1 MLFVL
6 ASLAHSPTSAVTL
19 RSQRFS
25 NFLFPPSIP
34 FLASAGAHAS
44 AMLAKRS
51 ARAYVP
57 AALDVLPV
65 SACASGCAIGA

>member
-1 MLFVL
+1 VLFVL
-6 ASLAHSPTSAVTL
+6 ASLAHSPTSVVAL
-19 RSQRFS
+19 CSQRFS
-25 NFLFPPSIP
+25 IFLFPPSIP